1 MTTTDR
7 VTSVDVEHV
16 TKTFATA
23 HGTTTAMT
31 DVSLHIAP
39 GELLSVVGPSGCGKS
54 TLLRIIA
61 GLEPPTEGQARVGG
75 ELVRGPSPR
84 HGVVFQR
91 PALFPWL
98 DVMANVTFGPRMQ
111 GKQRRAAVV
120 EQAER
125 YIAAVGLTGF
135 EHHKVYQLSGGM
147 MHRVALA
154 RVLINRPDLLLMDE
168 PFGALDAQTRLVMQE
183 LLIGIWQAD
192 RSTLLFITHDVEEAL
207 FLSDR
212 VVVMTARPGQIKA
225 EYLVDLPRPRDVSV
239 LAAPRFAELKYQV
252 LTSIREE
259 TQRTVTLEQTEALA
273 ADPP

>member
-1 MTTTDR
+1 MMEDSSIR
-7 VTSVDVEHV
+7 VEVDGI
-16 TKTFATA
+16 TKTFGTPRGATIA
-23 HGTTTAMT
+23 VS
-31 DVSLHIAP
+31 DVSLNVNP
-39 GELLSVVGPSGCGKS
+39 GEFLAVVGPSGCGKS

-61 GLEPPTEGQARVGG
+61 GLEPPSEGEVRVGG
-75 ELVRGPSPR
+75 ERVAGPNPR

-98 DVMANVTFGPRMQ
+98 DVMGNVTFGPRMQ
-111 GKQRRAAVV
+111 RKRSKSAIN
-120 EQAER
+120 ESAEG
-125 YIAAVGLTGF
+125 YIRAVGLAGF

-154 RVLINRPDLLLMDE
+154 RVLINRPNLLLMDE

-183 LLIGIWQAD
+183 LLISIWQSD

-212 VVVMTARPGQIKA
+212 ILVMTARPGQVKA
-225 EYLVDLPRPRDVSV
+225 EYVVDLPRPRDVSI
-239 LAAPRFAELKYQV
+239 LAHPRFAELKYQV

-259 TQRTVTLEQTEALA
+259 TQRTVTLEQTEALSV
-273 ADPP
+273 DMP